1 MKIKAL
7 LLLSLTVFLTVF
19 ARNADAQEYAV
30 VNLREVYEQ
39 LPDYQSAQAELK
51 QYAAQWQKEI
61 DDRQAQFD
69 NMAHQYEADLPLLT
83 DSLKKQRERT
93 LHEAEQRV
101 RELQRR
107 RFGPDGDFNNKKK
120 ELLQPVTDRVQEVI
134 ETMARARNYRFVLDK
149 SEGITVMFNS
159 PQLDKTDDVLQQLG
173 IKKAAPAK

>member
-1 MKIKAL
+1 MKLKVL
-7 LLLSLTVFLTVF
+7 WLLSLPVLLTAFTQKVYT
-19 ARNADAQEYAV
+19 QEYAV

-39 LPDYQSAQAELK
+39 LPDYQSAQTQLK

-61 DDRQAQFD
+61 DDQQARFD
-69 NMAHQYEADLPLLT
+69 NLAHQYEADLPLLT
-83 DSLKKQRERT
+83 DSLKKQREQA
-93 LHEAEQRV
+93 LHNAEQRI

-159 PQLDKTDDVLQQLG
+159 PELDKTDDVLQQLG
-173 IKKAAPAK
+173 IKKAPPAK